1 MVVQKE
7 DKQMKKINV
16 ILCRSK
22 IHKTY
27 YYDMIVLAMKKEEE
41 AKELVCQL
49 NDIVMEKD
57 ANELRTVMVKNTMLI
72 PSFLQGEIYDPD
84 IISGISFY
92 TRQCILK

>member
-22 IHKTY
+22 INKTY
-27 YYDMIVLAMKKEEE
+27 YCDIVVLAMEKEEE
-41 AKELVCQL
+41 AKELICIL
-49 NDIVMEKD
+49 NDILDKKD
-57 ANELRTVMVKNTMLI
+57 INELRTMMVKNTMLI

>member
-1 MVVQKE
+1 
-7 DKQMKKINV
+7 MKKINV

-22 IHKTY
+22 INKTY
-27 YYDMIVLAMKKEEE
+27 YCDIVVLAMEKDEE
-41 AKELVCQL
+41 AKELICIL
-49 NDIVMEKD
+49 NDILDKKD
-57 ANELRTVMVKNTMLI
+57 ISELRTMMVKNTMLI